1 MPRLANLAALLAA
14 LGPTLATAALSDGV
28 YTETIGA
35 QEVGST
41 TIGGTMVYSMNYCSI
56 VHSTQCYTSLSTGG
70 PAPTSIPGYSSVS
83 SSPAPTYG
91 QAGGGGG
98 SSSSRSGS
106 VPVPTTISS
115 GSTVENPST
124 TGVVG
129 SESVTGESTSTT
141 ATTSKDGG
149 SSTTKIPDVPTGAAV
164 MGASVMGNVLV
175 AALVALVV

>member
-14 LGPTLATAALSDGV
+14 LGPALATAALADGV

-41 TIGGTMVYSMNYCSI
+41 TIDGTMVYSMNYCSV

-70 PAPTSIPGYSSVS
+70 PAPTSIPGYSSAS
-83 SSPAPTYG
+83 SPPAPTYG
-91 QAGGGGG
+91 QPGGGG
-98 SSSSRSGS
+98 SSSRSSS
-106 VPVPTTISS
+106 VHVPTTVSS
-115 GSTVENPST
+115 GSSVENPST
-124 TGVVG
+124 TPVVS
-129 SESVTGESTSTT
+129 SESVTGEPTSTT

-164 MGASVMGNVLV
+164 MGASVMGNVLM
-175 AALVALVV
+175 AALAAFVV

>member
-14 LGPTLATAALSDGV
+14 LGPALATAALADGV

-41 TIGGTMVYSMNYCSI
+41 TIDGTMVYSMNYCSV

-70 PAPTSIPGYSSVS
+70 PAPTSIPGYSSAS
-83 SSPAPTYG
+83 SPPAPTYG
-91 QAGGGGG
+91 QPGGGG
-98 SSSSRSGS
+98 SSSRSSS
-106 VPVPTTISS
+106 VHVPTTVSS
-115 GSTVENPST
+115 GSSVENPST
-124 TGVVG
+124 TPVVS
-129 SESVTGESTSTT
+129 SESVTGEPTSTT

-164 MGASVMGNVLV
+164 MGVSVMGNVLM
-175 AALVALVV
+175 AALAAFVV

>member
-14 LGPTLATAALSDGV
+14 LGPTLATAALADGV

-41 TIGGTMVYSMNYCSI
+41 TIDGTMVYSMNYCSV

-70 PAPTSIPGYSSVS
+70 PAPTSIPGYSSAS
-83 SSPAPTYG
+83 SPPAPTYG
-91 QAGGGGG
+91 QPGGGG
-98 SSSSRSGS
+98 SSSSSSS
-106 VPVPTTISS
+106 VHVPTTVSS
-115 GSTVENPST
+115 GSSVENPST
-124 TGVVG
+124 TPVVS
-129 SESVTGESTSTT
+129 SESVAGEPTSTT

-175 AALVALVV
+175 AALAAFVV

>member
-14 LGPTLATAALSDGV
+14 LGPTLATAALADGV

-41 TIGGTMVYSMNYCSI
+41 TIDGTMVYSMNYCSV

-70 PAPTSIPGYSSVS
+70 PAPTSIPGYSSAS
-83 SSPAPTYG
+83 SPPAPTYG
-91 QAGGGGG
+91 QPGGGG
-98 SSSSRSGS
+98 SSSSSSS
-106 VPVPTTISS
+106 VHVPTTVSS
-115 GSTVENPST
+115 GSSVENPST
-124 TGVVG
+124 TPVVS
-129 SESVTGESTSTT
+129 SESVTGEPTSTT

-175 AALVALVV
+175 AALAAFVV

>member
-14 LGPTLATAALSDGV
+14 LGPALATAALSDGV

-41 TIGGTMVYSMNYCSI
+41 TISGTMVYSMNYCSI

-70 PAPTSIPGYSSVS
+70 PAPTNIPGYSSAS
-83 SSPAPTYG
+83 SPPAPTYG
-91 QAGGGGG
+91 QPGGG
-98 SSSSRSGS
+98 SGSSR
-106 VPVPTTISS
+106 S

-124 TGVVG
+124 TPVVV
-129 SESVTGESTSTT
+129 SESVTGEHTSTA

-175 AALVALVV
+175 AALAALVV

>member
-14 LGPTLATAALSDGV
+14 LGPALATAALADGV

-41 TIGGTMVYSMNYCSI
+41 TIDGTMVYSMNYCSV

-70 PAPTSIPGYSSVS
+70 PAPTSIPGYSSAS
-83 SSPAPTYG
+83 SPPAPTYG
-91 QAGGGGG
+91 QPGGGG
-98 SSSSRSGS
+98 SSSRSSS
-106 VPVPTTISS
+106 VHVPTSVSS
-115 GSTVENPST
+115 GSSVENPST
-124 TGVVG
+124 TPVVS
-129 SESVTGESTSTT
+129 SESVTGEPTSTT

-175 AALVALVV
+175 AALAAFVV

>member
-1 MPRLANLAALLAA
+1 MPRLANLTALLAA
-14 LGPTLATAALSDGV
+14 LGPALATAALSDGV
-28 YTETIGA
+28 YVETIGA

-41 TIGGTMVYSMNYCSI
+41 TISGTMVYSMNYCSI

-70 PAPTSIPGYSSVS
+70 PAPTNIPGYSSAS
-83 SSPAPTYG
+83 SPPAPTYG
-91 QAGGGGG
+91 QPGGG
-98 SSSSRSGS
+98 SGSS
-106 VPVPTTISS
+106 SS

-124 TGVVG
+124 TPVVV
-129 SESVTGESTSTT
+129 SESVTGEHTSTA

-175 AALVALVV
+175 AALAALVV

>member
-14 LGPTLATAALSDGV
+14 LGPALATAALADGV

-41 TIGGTMVYSMNYCSI
+41 TIDGTMVYSMNYCSV

-70 PAPTSIPGYSSVS
+70 PAPTSIPGYSSAS
-83 SSPAPTYG
+83 SPPAPTYG
-91 QAGGGGG
+91 QPGGGG
-98 SSSSRSGS
+98 SSSRSSS
-106 VPVPTTISS
+106 VHVPTTVSS
-115 GSTVENPST
+115 GSSVENPST
-124 TGVVG
+124 TPVVS
-129 SESVTGESTSTT
+129 SESVTGEPTSTT

-164 MGASVMGNVLV
+164 MGASVMGNVLMAAL
-175 AALVALVV
+175 AALVV